1 MQNKTMY
8 TYGAD
13 IDVMTDHKLLESI
26 LKTLAQGASP
36 LTDDGTGAPEIS
48 CQSQICPWEISV
60 CGRHLVES
68 LR

>member
-26 LKTLAQGASP
+26 LQTLAQGASP

-48 CQSQICPWEISV
+48 CQSQICP
-60 CGRHLVES
+60 
-68 LR
+68 